1 MKLDLGQQKERKKK
15 INRMVTIIFI
25 LVLFLQGKS
34 CPLLDSKLAFNS
46 QALKSATF
54 FEQNPFSVFCKSAM
68 GNHQ

>member
-1 MKLDLGQQKERKKK
+1 MKLALGQQKERKK
-15 INRMVTIIFI
+15 INGMVTIIYI
-25 LVLFLQGKS
+25 LVLFLQGMS

-68 GNHQ
+68 DNHQ

>member
-1 MKLDLGQQKERKKK
+1 MKLALGQQKERKK
-15 INRMVTIIFI
+15 INGMVTIIYI
-25 LVLFLQGKS
+25 LVLFLQGMS